1 MNSYESYKT
10 ISNIASPLSN
20 TMDSKYISKKY
31 EDIFKKNIKKNIKK
45 NEYIGIRNIKKYFQN
60 KNVKYNLENRIFYY
74 NNIIEKL
81 SSISNNEC
89 LNVVKRSNTNSYNYI
104 IKNIISLEKRIG
116 SSSKYGY
123 IYC

>member
-20 TMDSKYISKKY
+20 TMDSKYISKKF

-60 KNVKYNLENRIFYY
+60 KNVKYNLE
-74 NNIIEKL
+74 
-81 SSISNNEC
+81 
-89 LNVVKRSNTNSYNYI
+89 I
-104 IKNIISLEKRIG
+104 IK
-116 SSSKYGY
+116 YQ
-123 IYC
+123 